1 MSLGLYSPA
10 RLAVRPSGAGW
21 TLTGQLIYDANHH
34 GNGSAVFVIGDHGCG
49 GESKVHAKGQ
59 APMGKVAEAVIHRV
73 KVPVLLVRGNA
84 KALLQQ
90 HESLATQRRGKRTQ
104 DSNGNLHAEGA
115 GGHGLNIAVCV
126 DGSNLSKKVIVYTPI
141 LPTNTAP

>member
-1 MSLGLYSPA
+1 M
-10 RLAVRPSGAGW
+10 RPSGAGW